1 MALHK
6 KDLKP
11 KQGFSKITISLASPD
26 SILDRSYGEVLK
38 PETINYRT
46 YKPERDGL
54 FCEKIFGP
62 VKDYECYCGK
72 YKRIRYK
79 NIVCDR
85 CGVEV
90 TEKKVRR
97 ERMGHIKLVVPVVHI
112 WYFKSLPNKIG
123 YLLGSSSKKL
133 ESIVYYERYVV
144 VNGGAA
150 DEMIRQKLN
159 LKDSEKTYMQL
170 LSEDEYLDILDALPK
185 ENQYLPDEDE
195 NKFVAKMGADAVHTL
210 LSRLDL
216 ESLSHEL
223 RYAAANETSQ
233 QRKQEALKRLSV
245 VEAFKDANTRVE
257 NKMEWTVMQYIP
269 VIPPELRPLVPLDGG
284 RFASSDLN
292 DLYRRVIIRNNRLKR
307 LIEIKAPEVILRN
320 EKRMLQEA
328 VDSLF
333 DNSRKSNAVKAEGGR
348 ALKSLSDVLKGK
360 QGRFRQNL
368 LGKRVDYSGRS
379 VIVVGPEMKL
389 HECGLPKDMAA
400 ELFKPFIIRKLM
412 ERGISKTV
420 KSAKKLVEK
429 KEAVVYDILENVLKG
444 HPILLNR
451 APTLHRLS
459 IQAFQPKLIEGK
471 AIQLHPLVC
480 SAFNA
485 DFDGDQMAV
494 HVPLSNAAVLEA
506 QLLMLA
512 SHNILNP
519 QNGTPITLPSQDM
532 VLGLYYISKGKKTMG
547 DVVVKGE
554 GMAFYSPEEV
564 IIAHNEKRVDLHA
577 WIKVRVGVR
586 NAEGKI
592 ETKLTE
598 TTVGRVLFNQFVPKD
613 NGFVN
618 ALLTKRSLREI
629 IGEILKNTNIPTTV
643 QFLDDIKTLG
653 FRTAFRGGL
662 SFNISDLTIPD
673 VKAELVEA
681 AQGEVDEVWENYNM
695 GLITNNER
703 YNQIIDIWSRVDTR
717 VTETLMREMAAD
729 KQGFNSVYMMLDSG
743 ARGSKQQVKQLAGL
757 RGLMAK
763 PRRSGSTGSEI
774 IENPILSN
782 FKTGL
787 TVLDYFISTHGARK
801 GLADTALKT
810 ADAGYLTRRLVDV
823 AQDVVIN
830 EEDCGTLRGI
840 AISALKDD
848 EEIVEPLYDRI
859 LGRTSLHDVFDPIS
873 DEQLIAAGEE
883 ITEDVA
889 RRVEESAVETV
900 EIRSVLTCESK
911 RGVCAKC
918 YGKNLAT
925 GYMAQKGDAVG
936 IIAAQSIGEPGTQL
950 TLRTFHVGGVAG
962 SSAIESQL
970 VARFDGTIQFDGLR
984 TTVYTNDEGDKT
996 EAVIGRTGE
1005 VRIVDLEADRLLITN
1020 NIPYG
1025 SILKVQ
1031 DGQQVAKGDIICT
1044 WDPFNA
1050 VILSEVN
1057 GVVGFDNVI
1066 DGVTY
1071 REEADEQTG
1080 HREKVVIETKDKTKI
1095 PAITISGTEDKS
1107 YNLPVGSHIVVED
1120 GVKVHNGQVLVKI
1133 PRVLGRSR
1141 DITGGLPRVTE
1152 LFEARN
1158 PSNPAVVAEIDGVVK
1173 FGGVKRGNREI
1184 SVESRE
1190 GLLKKYLVPLTRHI
1204 MVQDGDFVKAG
1215 NPLSDGATTPSDIL
1229 AIKGPFAVQ
1238 EYLVNEIQEVYRLQ
1252 GVKINDKHIEVI
1264 VRQMMRKV
1272 TILDPGD
1279 TRFLEGDVEE
1289 KIDFAE
1295 ENDYIFDKK
1304 FVEDAGDSEKFKP
1317 GMIVTLREIREEN
1330 SLLKRADKRPV
1341 EARDANPA
1349 TSQPLLLGITKASL
1363 STRSWVSAASF
1374 QETTKVLSQAAIN
1387 GKADYLQGLKENVIT
1402 GNLIPAGTGS
1412 RDFDNLVVGSKED
1425 FDLLLSNREVLTFD
1439 EEE

>member
-1 MALHK
+1 MAVK
-6 KDLKP
+6 KDNRPKP
-11 KQGFSKITISLASPD
+11 GFNKITISLASPD
-26 SILDRSYGEVLK
+26 AILDRSYGEVLK

-62 VKDYECYCGK
+62 VKDYECHCGK

-79 NIVCDR
+79 GIVCDR

-97 ERMGHIKLVVPVVHI
+97 ERMGHIKLVVPIVHI

-123 YLLGSSSKKL
+123 YVLGVSSKKL

-144 VNGGAA
+144 VNSGAA
-150 DEMIRQKLN
+150 DELIRQKLN
-159 LKDSEKTYMQL
+159 LKDSEDARLQL
-170 LSEDEYLDILDALPK
+170 ITEDEYLEVLDTLPK
-185 ENQYLPDEDE
+185 ENQYLPDDDP
-195 NKFVAKMGADAVHTL
+195 NKFVAKMGAEAVQAL
-210 LSRLDL
+210 LSRIDLDQ
-216 ESLSHEL
+216 LSYDL
-223 RYAAANETSQ
+223 RNAAATETSQ

-245 VEAFKDANTRVE
+245 VEAFRDANTRVE
-257 NKMEWTVMQYIP
+257 NRLEWMVMQYIP

-400 ELFKPFIIRKLM
+400 ELFKPFIIRKLI
-412 ERGISKTV
+412 ERGIVKTV

-429 KEAVVYDILENVLKG
+429 KESVVWDILENVLKG

-494 HVPLSNAAVLEA
+494 HVPLSHAAILEA

-519 QNGTPITLPSQDM
+519 QNGTPVTLPSQDM

-547 DVVVKGE
+547 NEIIKGE
-554 GMAFYSPEEV
+554 GMTFYSPEEV
-564 IIAHNEKRVDLHA
+564 IIANNEGRVDLHA
-577 WIKVRVGVR
+577 WIKVKVNVR
-586 NAEGKI
+586 QKDGSIKNQ
-592 ETKLTE
+592 LLE
-598 TTVGRVLFNQFVPKD
+598 TTVGRVIFNQFVPKE
-613 NGFVN
+613 NGYVN
-618 ALLTKRSLREI
+618 ALLTKKSLREI
-629 IGEILKNTNIPTTV
+629 IGDILVNTGIPKTV

-662 SFNISDLTIPD
+662 SFSINDLTIPD
-673 VKAELVEA
+673 VKEQLVES
-681 AQGEVDEVWENYNM
+681 AQAEVDEVWDNYNM

-717 VTETLMREMAAD
+717 VTETLIREMAND

-763 PRRSGSTGSEI
+763 PRRSGSSGSEI

-787 TVLDYFISTHGARK
+787 SVLEYFISTHGARK

-823 AQDVVIN
+823 AQDVVIK
-830 EEDCGTLRGI
+830 EEDCETLRGI
-840 AISALKDD
+840 ATSALKDNED
-848 EEIVEPLYDRI
+848 IVEPLLDRI
-859 LGRTSLHDVFDPIS
+859 VGRTSLHDVFDPIS
-873 DEQLIAAGEE
+873 DNLLVSAGEE
-883 ITEDVA
+883 ITDEIARNIED
-889 RRVEESAVETV
+889 SGIDTV
-900 EIRSVLTCESK
+900 EIRSVLTCEAR
-911 RGVCAKC
+911 RGVCSKC

-925 GYMAQKGDAVG
+925 GYTAQRGDAVG

-970 VARFDGTIQFDGLR
+970 ISKFDGTIQFDGLR
-984 TTVYTNDEGDKT
+984 TTEFVDVEGEKQIV
-996 EAVIGRTGE
+996 VIGRTGE
-1005 VRIVDLEADRLLITN
+1005 VRIVDVANDRLLITN

-1025 SILKVQ
+1025 SNLKVK
-1031 DGQQVAKGDIICT
+1031 DGQKVTKGEVICT

-1050 VILSEVN
+1050 VIISEVS
-1057 GVVGFDNVI
+1057 GSVKFDSVI
-1066 DGVTY
+1066 EGVTY

-1095 PAITISGTEDKS
+1095 PGIIVEGVESKL
-1107 YNLPVGSHIVVED
+1107 YNLPVGSHIVVD
-1120 GVKVHNGQVLVKI
+1120 ADDKVHNGQVIVKI
-1133 PRVLGRSR
+1133 PRVMGRSR

-1158 PSNPAVVAEIDGVVK
+1158 PSNPAVVAEVDGVVS
-1173 FGGVKRGNREI
+1173 FGNIKRGNREI
-1184 SVESRE
+1184 VVESRE
-1190 GLLKKYLVPLTRHI
+1190 GLIKKYLVPLTRHI

-1215 NPLSDGATTPSDIL
+1215 TPLSDGATTPGDIL
-1229 AIKGPFAVQ
+1229 SIKGPFAVQ

-1272 TILDPGD
+1272 AVVDPGD
-1279 TRFLEGDVEE
+1279 TKFLEDDTVDKFEL
-1289 KIDFAE
+1289 IE
-1295 ENDYIFDKK
+1295 ENDWIYDKK
-1304 FVEDAGDSEKFKP
+1304 VVTVQGDSEKLHA
-1317 GMIVTLREIREEN
+1317 GQIVTLREIREEN
-1330 SLLKRADKRPV
+1330 SLLRRADKKLV
-1341 EARDANPA
+1341 EFRDANPA
-1349 TSQPLLLGITKASL
+1349 TSTPMLHGITKASL
-1363 STRSWVSAASF
+1363 GTQSWISAASF
-1374 QETTKVLSQAAIN
+1374 QETTKVLSTAAIN
-1387 GKADYLQGLKENVIT
+1387 GKSDNLMGLKENVIT
-1402 GNLIPAGTGS
+1402 GNLIPAGTGM
-1412 RDFDNLVVGSKED
+1412 REFEDIIVGSKEE
-1425 FDLLLSNREVLTFD
+1425 FDLLLASKDVLLFD
-1439 EEE
+1439 EDE